1 MSDTEQ
7 IFEEKK
13 EAETPLIEPEP
24 ETPPEKPKK
33 AKKPRAPMTEER
45 RQILLANLAK
55 GREKA
60 KIAKKKN
67 ALARKI
73 LKEKKKNE
81 VEEII
86 KQDIFEKS
94 NKPNLEK
101 EILELKEAIKELK
114 GGKKVKEQTEEEKSE
129 IQLLKEQIKELKES
143 KKTETKPRPP
153 TPRPPE
159 PEPAP
164 KEPEPAPKEP
174 EPAPKPKPAKKKL
187 NVYSLRPKNPF
198 GDF

>member
-24 ETPPEKPKK
+24 EEQAEKPKK
-33 AKKPRAPMTEER
+33 KGKHKKPMSEER
-45 RQILLANLAK
+45 RAQLLENLAR
-55 GREKA
+55 GRQKA
-60 KIAKKKN
+60 MIAKKKN
-67 ALARKI
+67 ALAKKI
-73 LKEKKKNE
+73 LKDKKRNE

-94 NKPNLEK
+94 NKPNLEQ

-114 GGKKVKEQTEEEKSE
+114 AGKKPKEQSQEEKSE
-129 IQLLKEQIKELKES
+129 IEILKEQIKELKQS
-143 KKTETKPRPP
+143 KKTETKPK
-153 TPRPPE
+153 E
-159 PEPAP
+159 KP

-174 EPAPKPKPAKKKL
+174 EPAPSPTPTPTPTPAPIKKK

>member
-45 RQILLANLAK
+45 RQVLLQNLAK

-60 KIAKKKN
+60 RIAKKKN

-114 GGKKVKEQTEEEKSE
+114 GGKKVKEQSEEEKSE

-164 KEPEPAPKEP
+164 APKEP
-174 EPAPKPKPAKKKL
+174 EPAPKPPPAKKKL